1 MSPVASLGVLFCI
14 AFFIL
19 DASGEPGNPE
29 DRQDQVESAFQA
41 FIQKYGRHY
50 PDMQE
55 QEQRFSIFKKNY
67 AFVEA
72 NNAKGGSYT
81 LAVNEFA
88 DQTPDEFAA
97 TRLGLST
104 KSHDQ
109 WAGLPHLGTDHY
121 SGVALPESIDWTAEG
136 AVTPPKNQAQC
147 GSCWAFSTTGALEGA
162 WKIASGALVS
172 MSEQQLI
179 DCSTKDGNAG
189 CQGGSMEA
197 AFQFESHTAV
207 CTEDS
212 YPYKAKNGVCR
223 QSGCEVG
230 IPREAITGFRNVHP
244 KDESAL
250 MEAVSKQP
258 VSVAIEADQMV
269 FQLYSRGILSKECG
283 VKLDHGVLLVG
294 YGTEDGVDY
303 WKVKN
308 SWGAGW
314 GEEGFVRLER
324 GGLTDA
330 GECGI
335 KLDPS
340 YPVVKAVPGPTPSPP
355 PGPAPASSHY
365 EKPPCQSSEVE
376 ARIQG
381 ADGVLCAPPC
391 DGDSC
396 PEDVPTGTTA
406 QPQCVLKSP
415 AGTSYCALICEN
427 GDECPQGSTCKQLG
441 NALGVC
447 LYEDSTSLKSAVV
460 LARSSNAGKATV
472 VV

>member
-1 MSPVASLGVLFCI
+1 MVFVSH
-14 AFFIL
+14 
-19 DASGEPGNPE
+19 GEPGSPK
-29 DRQDQVESAFQA
+29 DRHDQVERAFQA
-41 FIQKYGRHY
+41 FIEKYGRHY
-50 PDMQE
+50 VDKQE
-55 QEQRFSIFKKNY
+55 QERRFSIFKSNY
-67 AFVEA
+67 AFVEVQ
-72 NNAKGGSYT
+72 NAKGGPYT
-81 LAVNEFA
+81 LAANEFA
-88 DQTPDEFAA
+88 DQTPDEIAA

-104 KSHDQ
+104 RSQDQ
-109 WAGLPHLGTDHY
+109 WAGLPHLGTDRY
-121 SGVALPESIDWTAEG
+121 SGAALPESVDWTVEG
-136 AVTPPKNQAQC
+136 AVTRPKNQAQC
-147 GSCWAFSTTGALEGA
+147 GSCWAFSATGALEGA
-162 WKIASGALVS
+162 WKLASGALVS
-172 MSEQQLI
+172 LSEQQLV
-179 DCSTKDGNAG
+179 DCSKDGNSG

-197 AFQFESHTAV
+197 AFQFESRTSV

-212 YPYKAKNGVCR
+212 YPYKAKNGVCH
-223 QSGCEVG
+223 QTGCEVG
-230 IPREAITGFRNVHP
+230 IPLGAITGFRNVPP
-244 KDESAL
+244 KDDSAL

-258 VSVAIEADQMV
+258 VSVAIEADQMA
-269 FQLYSRGILSKECG
+269 FQLYNHGILTKECG
-283 VKLDHGVLLVG
+283 AKLDHGVLLVG

-355 PGPAPASSHY
+355 PPGPAPAGNHY

-376 ARIQG
+376 ARVQG

-396 PEDVPTGTTA
+396 PDAPEGTTA

-415 AGTSYCALICEN
+415 SGTSYCALVCE
-427 GDECPQGSTCKQLG
+427 DDDQCPQGSTCKQLG
-441 NALGVC
+441 NAPGLC
-447 LYEDSTSLKSAVV
+447 LYEDSTSPKPAFV
-460 LARSSNAGKATV
+460 LARSSNAGPATV